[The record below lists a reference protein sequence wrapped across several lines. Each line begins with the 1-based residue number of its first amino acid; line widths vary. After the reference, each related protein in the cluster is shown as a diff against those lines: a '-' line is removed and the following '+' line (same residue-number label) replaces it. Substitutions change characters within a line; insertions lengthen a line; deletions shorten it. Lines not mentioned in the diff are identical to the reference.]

1 MTLNLKNMRNFYST
15 NTFGAIRSRWS
26 NNWSEAFFKLLF
38 PQACKSCGVIIESGD
53 KGEICP
59 SCLAQITF
67 LGTPCCPVCGLMFLK
82 SGGDSHPCGTC
93 KSTPPFFSQARSLVR
108 YSGDVGTLIHSFK
121 FRGDLSSLV
130 TFGRWAE
137 NSVFSSLTPPDYI
150 IPVPL
155 HAKRIQERGFNQAAL
170 LAQVF
175 FPQQKNKIKHFLYR
189 RKNTTSQTQLGGV
202 ERRRNLKKC
211 FALYPDV
218 DVRNKII
225 YVVDDVYTTGTTVNE
240 CAKVLMKAGARCVE
254 VATLAMVVRENE

>member
-1 MTLNLKNMRNFYST
+1 M
-15 NTFGAIRSRWS
+15 
-26 NNWSEAFFKLLF
+26 
-38 PQACKSCGVIIESGD
+38 
-53 KGEICP
+53 
-59 SCLAQITF
+59 
-67 LGTPCCPVCGLMFLK
+67 
-82 SGGDSHPCGTC
+82 
-93 KSTPPFFSQARSLVR
+93 R